1 MKEVSQLLEK
11 QRQFFASNVTKSIS
25 FRIEQLKKLKK
36 MVVTHESDILLALQM
51 DLNKSFAE
59 GMMSEVLLVLKEID
73 YAIKY
78 LKIWS
83 KPKKVK
89 TPLIFFPGKSYI
101 HSEPYGCTLIMS
113 PWNYP
118 IMLAFSPLIGAIS
131 AGNCALI
138 KPSEVA
144 PYTQHIIVELIN
156 KWFDPDYIAA
166 LNLNTEQT
174 ELLLENKFDY
184 IFFTGSTRIG
194 KKVMGA
200 AAVHLT
206 PITLELGGKSPCI
219 IDETA
224 DLDFAARR
232 IIWGKMMNAG
242 QTCIAPDYLCVQQS
256 IKEKL
261 VEKLGNVLRD
271 FYGDDAEKSGS
282 FGRIINQKHI
292 TRLSNLLK
300 TGNIILGGKIN
311 SDTRYIEPTLI
322 DNISWQD
329 PIMQEE
335 IFGPILPILTFDK
348 IETLMTGLKTQE
360 KPLALYLFSNKQ
372 STQQLVIDELSF
384 GGGCINDCILQ
395 VANPYLPFGGVGMSG
410 MGGYHGE
417 HSFRTFSHR
426 KSIYRKSWLLDA
438 KLEYPPFT
446 ETKLRWMKRLF
457 KVGMNSL

>member
-1 MKEVSQLLEK
+1 MQEASQLLEK
-11 QRQFFASNVTKSIS
+11 QRKFFASNTTKSIP

-36 MVVTHESDILLALQM
+36 MLVTHESDILLALQM

-73 YAIKY
+73 FAIKY
-78 LKIWS
+78 LKKWA

-89 TPLIFFPGKSYI
+89 TPLLFFPGKSYI
-101 HSEPYGCTLIMS
+101 HFEPYGCALIMS

-131 AGNCALI
+131 AGNCTII
-138 KPSEVA
+138 KPSEAA
-144 PYTQHIIVELIN
+144 PYTQHLIVEIIS
-156 KWFDPDYIAA
+156 KWFEPDYIAA
-166 LNLNTEQT
+166 LNLNTKQT

-184 IFFTGSTRIG
+184 IFFTGSTNIG
-194 KKVMGA
+194 KKVMEA

-206 PITLELGGKSPCI
+206 PVTLELGGKSPCI

-232 IIWGKMMNAG
+232 IIWGKMINAG

-256 IKEKL
+256 SKNKL
-261 VEKLGNVLRD
+261 VEKLRDTLRN
-271 FYGDDAEKSGS
+271 FYSDDPEKSGS
-282 FGRIINQKHI
+282 FGRIINQKQMA
-292 TRLSNLLK
+292 RLSNLLK
-300 TGNIILGGKIN
+300 TGNIIQGGKIN
-311 SDTRYIEPTLI
+311 SDTRYIAPTLI

-348 IETLMTGLKTQE
+348 IETLITSLKTQQ

-372 STQQLVIDELSF
+372 STQQLVLNELSF

-395 VANPYLPFGGVGMSG
+395 VANPNLPFGGVGMSG

-417 HSFRTFSHR
+417 HSFQTFSHR
-426 KSIYRKSWLLDA
+426 KSIYRKFWLLDT
-438 KLEYPPFT
+438 KLEYPPFS
-446 ETKLRWMKRLF
+446 EKKLRWMKQLF
-457 KVGMNSL
+457 KIG